1 MKPARIILLAVAALV
16 GAFAVATVATAASH
30 TNPPVIAEPAWDS
43 PQTRATFMQA
53 CGDCHSNETQWRWY
67 TAIPP
72 FSIVV
77 NRDVVEGR
85 RKLNVSEW
93 GTRRMDSRESAEQM
107 EKGEMPPAIYL
118 PLHPEANLTGAAR
131 QEFIR
136 GLNATFGGRVR

>member
-1 MKPARIILLAVAALV
+1 MKTSRIILLVAAVLV
-16 GAFAVATVATAASH
+16 GVFAVITVATAATH
-30 TNPPVIAEPAWDS
+30 ANPPVIAEPAWDS
-43 PQTRATFMQA
+43 PRTRATFMQA

-93 GTRRMDSRESAEQM
+93 GTRRMDSRESAEQV
-107 EKGEMPPAIYL
+107 EKGEMPPKIYL

-136 GLNATFGGRVR
+136 GLNATFGGRR